1 MVLTGGRAPPRFT
14 RTNTLLPYKSLCR
27 SARLP
32 AGVELQL
39 AEVGRQDVRRR
50 QCPYRHEPG
59 HARAH
64 EEALAFVAHD
74 RVAGPERLR
83 IGGTDAAEGVED
95 DGAKGRVADVAGQ
108 QRIAAR
114 QGAARGKA
122 VEDARDLPGIEDLAL
137 PVGVAEIGRAH
148 V

>member
-1 MVLTGGRAPPRFT
+1 M
-14 RTNTLLPYKSLCR
+14 LPLSPAR
-27 SARLP
+27 SASSL
-32 AGVELQL
+32 
-39 AEVGRQDVRRR
+39 
-50 QCPYRHEPG
+50 
-59 HARAH
+59 ARAY
-64 EEALAFVAHD
+64 EEALAFVAHA
-74 RVAGPERLR
+74 RVAGPERWR
-83 IGGTDAAEGVED
+83 IAGTDADEGVED

-137 PVGVAEIGRAH
+137 PVGVAGVVGELHAVHRPDIDAQALQREDGGR